1 MTSLRQH
8 PFFMYV
14 AVLFFLASVAAAVW
28 LQQWWWI
35 VLPVILLFSAW
46 AFEKPVLL
54 FNLLVLSIPWSVGYS
69 FSSTLATDFPDE
81 PLMWLC
87 AFIAV
92 CFMALHHKKL
102 LRANC
107 VHPIILVLL
116 LQLLWVLLAV
126 FTSTYPLLSI
136 KFLLAKSWY
145 LLSFLALPVLFLD
158 AQKLK
163 TAALLLAISMLLFA
177 VLALTRHASAGFSFA
192 TINESVLP
200 FFRNHVDYSALL
212 LCTIPVFFFAL
223 RGTASRVKKGLL
235 GFVLLILLLAL
246 YFSYARGAWVGLITG
261 GLAYGLLK
269 KKALVASFFLC
280 LLFCAGMV
288 WWLQKDNRYLR
299 YAPNFNKT
307 IFHTD
312 FREHLVATY
321 QLEDMSTAERFYRW
335 VAGVRMAKRGWK
347 TGFGPSTFYNNYQGY
362 TIPLFK
368 TWVSRN
374 EEKSTVHNYFLLLLV
389 EQGVVGLLLFLL
401 LLAIAFR
408 SAQRLYHR
416 TGNPFWKRALACVA
430 VVLVMVCTVNFLSD
444 LIETD
449 NTGPVFYF
457 CLAVLIVA
465 ERNIKRETS
474 ELAPHIQGIA

>member
-1 MTSLRQH
+1 MTSLRQQ
-8 PFFMYV
+8 PFFLYA
-14 AVLFFLASVAAAVW
+14 AVLLFLAAVAAAV
-28 LQQWWWI
+28 LQQQWWWMM
-35 VLPVILLFSAW
+35 LPVALLFGAW

-54 FNLLVLSIPWSVGYS
+54 FYLLLLSIPWSVSYS
-69 FSSTLATDFPDE
+69 VSGTLATDFPDE
-81 PLMWLC
+81 PLMWLS
-87 AFIAV
+87 ALIVV
-92 CFMALHHKKL
+92 CFITLQHKKL
-102 LRANC
+102 LRLNK
-107 VHPIILVLL
+107 VHPIVVIVL
-116 LQLLWVLLAV
+116 LQLLWVLLTV

-145 LLSFLALPVLFLD
+145 LLSFLVLPVLLLD
-158 AQKLK
+158 ARKLK
-163 TAALLLAISMLLFA
+163 TAALLLSFSMLLFTVIA
-177 VLALTRHASAGFSFA
+177 VVRHAATGFSFA

-223 RGTASRVKKGLL
+223 RGTTSRAKKRLL
-235 GFVLLILLLAL
+235 GLVILILLLAL
-246 YFSYARGAWVGLITG
+246 YFSYARGAWVGLLTG
-261 GLAYGLLK
+261 SLAYGILK
-269 KKALVASFFLC
+269 KKLLVPFFFLS
-280 LLFCAGMV
+280 LLFCAGAV
-288 WWLQKDNRYLR
+288 WWLQKENRYLH

-347 TGFGPSTFYNNYQGY
+347 TGFGPNTFYNNYRGY

-374 EEKSTVHNYFLLLLV
+374 DEHSTVHNYFLLLLV
-389 EQGVVGLLLFLL
+389 EQGVVGLLLFLV
-401 LLAIAFR
+401 LLAVAFR
-408 SAQRLYHR
+408 MAQRLYHR
-416 TGNPFWKRALACVA
+416 TGNPFWKGALACVT

-449 NTGPVFYF
+449 NTGPVFYL
-457 CLAVLIVA
+457 CLAVLILA
-465 ERNIKRETS
+465 EQSIKKETS
-474 ELAPHIQGIA
+474 KLAPYVQGIA